1 MICNVTTPCGLIV
14 EQDNPQFEGQYNWS
28 KTVQGT
34 NSYKK
39 DRPGLRRFFRRNRPP
54 ESERIERRRHR
65 RVTPP
70 KGTSILIVDDSTTI
84 RFVMSKMLWES
95 GYRVIEAPNGR
106 EGIDMALEHSPD
118 LIFMDVVMPGINGF
132 QATRI
137 LRKQEQTRDVPI
149 IIISG
154 NRQAVEQFWAGKIG
168 ANDYMEKPFDRGEFF
183 RRLEKV
189 LYPQKI
195 NFMVD

>member
-1 MICNVTTPCGLIV
+1 M
-14 EQDNPQFEGQYNWS
+14 
-28 KTVQGT
+28 
-34 NSYKK
+34 
-39 DRPGLRRFFRRNRPP
+39 DRAGLRRFFRKRKPVKP
-54 ESERIERRRHR
+54 ERIERRKNR
-65 RVTPP
+65 RVVPP
-70 KGTSILIVDDSTTI
+70 MGTSVLIVDDSSTI

-95 GYRVIEAPNGR
+95 GYKVVEATNGR

-132 QATRI
+132 QATRM
-137 LRKQEQTRDVPI
+137 LRKHNNTQNIPI

-154 NRQAVEQFWAGKIG
+154 NKQAVEQFWAGKIG

-189 LYPQKI
+189 LYPLKVGL
-195 NFMVD
+195 MAD